1 MNKMDKIDDI
11 SQYIGMVDE
20 FGFKNG
26 FGVATYETEEF
37 YSGLWSNDV
46 KEGIG
51 IQIYNFFDIQFR
63 KIGDGTIYYKNG
75 VSYQGTFQDDTKNGE
90 GLESLVN
97 GFKFRESNV

>member
-51 IQIYNFFDIQFR
+51 I
-63 KIGDGTIYYKNG
+63 
-75 VSYQGTFQDDTKNGE
+75 
-90 GLESLVN
+90 
-97 GFKFRESNV
+97 